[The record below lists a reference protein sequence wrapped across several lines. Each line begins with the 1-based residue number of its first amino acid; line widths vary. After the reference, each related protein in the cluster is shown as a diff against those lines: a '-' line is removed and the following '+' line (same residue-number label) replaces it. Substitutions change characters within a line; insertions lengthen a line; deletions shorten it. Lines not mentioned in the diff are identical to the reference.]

1 MTNPNPSEDSLCNAL
16 MLLLTDLQ
24 SSTLSF
30 NFCCVCCIK
39 VKSVVMINCGGC
51 LNVLELLQ
59 PDEDIHFYIVDRYV
73 FLYQSSHTRAPMVGQ
88 FSLSYSFII
97 LPVTGH

>member
-1 MTNPNPSEDSLCNAL
+1 
-16 MLLLTDLQ
+16 MLRKWFIVVLV
-24 SSTLSF
+24 F
-30 NFCCVCCIK
+30 VMCVCVCVK

-73 FLYQSSHTRAPMVGQ
+73 SIYQSSLHTRTLVLG
-88 FSLSYSFII
+88 
-97 LPVTGH
+97 

>member
-1 MTNPNPSEDSLCNAL
+1 
-16 MLLLTDLQ
+16 MLRKWFIVVLV
-24 SSTLSF
+24 F
-30 NFCCVCCIK
+30 VMYVCVCVK

-73 FLYQSSHTRAPMVGQ
+73 SLYQSSLHTRTLVLG
-88 FSLSYSFII
+88 
-97 LPVTGH
+97 